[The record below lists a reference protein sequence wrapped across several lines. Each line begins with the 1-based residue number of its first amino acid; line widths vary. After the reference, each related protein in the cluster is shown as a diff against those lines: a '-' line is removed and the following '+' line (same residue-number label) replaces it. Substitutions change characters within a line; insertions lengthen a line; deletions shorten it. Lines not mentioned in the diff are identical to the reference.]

1 MVASARKKIVR
12 TKKKA
17 RPAHKTNK
25 LIGSRKHKRTVI
37 DSQPAHQAVSLVK
50 LVGIT
55 MRLKELNNHLQ
66 GLYAELG
73 RIVYEQQR
81 HRSARISRMHKA
93 GMERLMDSIMEMR
106 KKMDRL
112 EREARSLKKAA

>member
-1 MVASARKKIVR
+1 
-12 TKKKA
+12 
-17 RPAHKTNK
+17 
-25 LIGSRKHKRTVI
+25 
-37 DSQPAHQAVSLVK
+37 
-50 LVGIT
+50 
-55 MRLKELNNHLQ
+55 
-66 GLYAELG
+66 LG

-81 HRSARISRMHKA
+81 NRSARISRMHKA